1 MLTGISEIPSYV
13 AYSVIHMWKKE
24 DRDEKKDIER

>member
-13 AYSVIHMWKKE
+13 AYSVIHMWKK
-24 DRDEKKDIER
+24 KKIEMKRKI